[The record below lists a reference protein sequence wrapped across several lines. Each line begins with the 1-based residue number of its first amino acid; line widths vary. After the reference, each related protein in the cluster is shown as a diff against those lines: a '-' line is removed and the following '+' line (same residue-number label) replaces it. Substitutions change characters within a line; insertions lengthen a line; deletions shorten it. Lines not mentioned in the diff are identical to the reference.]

1 MTRTLVTGAG
11 GYIGRHVVHALA
23 NRGVEVIA
31 LQRTDAASD
40 PRAQTLVNDFSALR
54 SADLQA
60 LGPID
65 TVIHLAWSDGF
76 NHNAASHVDALPHH
90 VQFVREVGL
99 AGIRHFVGMGTM
111 HEIGYWEGM
120 IGETTPALPRS
131 MYGIAKNALREA
143 TRLIT
148 EQDGSLFHWLRSY
161 YITGDD
167 TRNKSLFAKI
177 LQWEAEGRSSFPFNS
192 GKSCY
197 DFIDVRALAEQIA
210 AVAVQRSVTGI
221 IECCSGTP
229 VALKDKVEQFIA
241 EHRLAIRP
249 EYGAFPERAYDS
261 PAVWGD
267 ASRIRAIIQA
277 ERSDASTGRDD

>member
-1 MTRTLVTGAG
+1 MTGAG
-11 GYIGRHVVHALA
+11 GYIGRHVVHALTS
-23 NRGVEVIA
+23 RGVEVIA
-31 LQRTDAASD
+31 LQRSGTAAG
-40 PRAQTLVNDFSALR
+40 PRAQTLLNDFAALR
-54 SADLQA
+54 TADLQA

-76 NHNAASHVDALPHH
+76 NHNAACHLDALPHH
-90 VQFVREVGL
+90 VQFVRDVGL

-143 TRLIT
+143 SRLIT
-148 EQDGSLFHWLRSY
+148 EQDGSLFQWLRSY

-167 TRNKSLFAKI
+167 TRSKSLFAKI

-197 DFIDVRALAEQIA
+197 DFIDVSELAEQIA
-210 AVAVQRSVTGI
+210 ATALQRSVTGI
-221 IECCSGTP
+221 IECCSGAP

-241 EHRLAIRP
+241 EHQLAIRP

-261 PAVWGD
+261 PSVWGD
-267 ASRIRAIIQA
+267 SNKIRTIIA
-277 ERSDASTGRDD
+277 AKLSHSATARDD